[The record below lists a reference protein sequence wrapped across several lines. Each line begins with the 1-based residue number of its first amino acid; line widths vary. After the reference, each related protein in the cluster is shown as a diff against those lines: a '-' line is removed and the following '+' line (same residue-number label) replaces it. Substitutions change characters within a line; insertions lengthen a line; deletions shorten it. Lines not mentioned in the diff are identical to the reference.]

1 MTAVAAPPAPGAH
14 ADMNYVLGIDVGG
27 TNLVAGCVAEDGSR
41 LEGLLTEPTRAE
53 EGADGVVDR
62 LLSLASAFDGGAGG
76 CGAGRHGR
84 GRRRRLPRPARYGTR
99 HRAAD
104 PESRLGGLSACGT
117 GSPTGSASLRRS
129 TTMRTAP
136 CSVSTGAAPRAAPGR
151 PSASRSAP
159 ASAAG
164 IILDGKLYHGAS
176 DCAGEIGHTTIEM
189 NGRRCACGNYGCLE
203 AYASGPAIAR
213 RAIEAVERG
222 AESSLRA
229 LLVADP
235 LSITAQVVYE
245 AAKAGDGLATEV
257 VQDTARIL
265 GAAIANLVNVF
276 NPEVVVVCGGVT
288 LAGESLF
295 APLRREVTRRAFR
308 PAVEVCRIVP
318 GALTGSAGVY
328 GAAALL
334 PRQPRRLSDAARRGH
349 RHDGLGHHSRS

>member
-1 MTAVAAPPAPGAH
+1 V
-14 ADMNYVLGIDVGG
+14 NYVLGIDVGG

-41 LEGLLTEPTRAE
+41 VEGLLSEPTRAE
-53 EGADGVVDR
+53 EGADGVVGR
-62 LLSLASAFDGGAGG
+62 LLTLARRSMAALAAAVPGAQVAGVGVGSPGPLDTARGIVLLTPNLGWVDFPLRDRVSDGLGLPASLDNDANCAVLGEHWRGA
-76 CGAGRHGR
+76 
-84 GRRRRLPRPARYGTR
+84 ARGTR
-99 HRAAD
+99 QAI
-104 PESRLGGLSACGT
+104 GITIGT
-117 GSPTGSASLRRS
+117 GIG
-129 TTMRTAP
+129 
-136 CSVSTGAAPRAAPGR
+136 G
-151 PSASRSAP
+151 
-159 ASAAG
+159 G

-229 LLVADP
+229 LLAADP

-245 AAKAGDGLATEV
+245 AANAGDGLATEV

-265 GAAIANLVNVF
+265 GAALANLVNVF

-328 GAAALL
+328 GAA
-334 PRQPRRLSDAARRGH
+334 
-349 RHDGLGHHSRS
+349 RSFLDSSGG